1 MALDLQFAY
10 VCQKKFAELQ
20 GESEAKRYCNVCG
33 LNVVNLDPLDDQE
46 RLALFERAVSS
57 GQRLCVAATVPVENW
72 RACATMPPP
81 PTRTAG
87 LPVMPPLDV
96 LQRERERIERR
107 RNGRMATT
115 RLGPIPV
122 NEIKRERGT
131 RGNNGT
137 HGRSE

>member
-10 VCQKKFAELQ
+10 VCQKKFAELH
-20 GESEAKRYCNVCG
+20 GESEAERYCNVCG

-81 PTRTAG
+81 PIRTAG
-87 LPVMPPLDV
+87 LPVMPPPDV
-96 LQRERERIERR
+96 LQRERERIQR
-107 RNGRMATT
+107 RNQSTAFSN
-115 RLGPIPV
+115 LLAK
-122 NEIKRERGT
+122 IKFW
-131 RGNNGT
+131 
-137 HGRSE
+137 